1 MDIVDI
7 EVIDSSRMSIIALID
22 QLIEAIKSQNE
33 VTYDSILEATE
44 VIEKRINLPGVESV
58 IKNMGEGWKR
68 EQASLSIIERDL
80 RIIRR
85 ILS

>member
-58 IKNMGEGWKR
+58 IKNMGEGWKQ
-68 EQASLSIIERDL
+68 EKAKTFHY
-80 RIIRR
+80 
-85 ILS
+85 